1 MEFNKITV
9 RTYKN
14 ESRILSEQEYD
25 DMLRL
30 LAKQIA
36 NLLAVGKPVTLSE
49 VKSERITT
57 FDRTEFVFWVN
68 VQFVKKPLTF
78 WQRVVFL
85 ATGM

>member
-1 MEFNKITV
+1 
-9 RTYKN
+9 
-14 ESRILSEQEYD
+14 
-25 DMLRL
+25 MLRL

>member
-85 ATGM
+85 ATGK